1 MKFYRA
7 FLALV
12 MMLAAPAVHAQR
24 AAISPDLSPEDA
36 AAAFTSAVLD
46 SCLPA
51 VAQGKP
57 VADIAGARIVSTSD
71 AETRRQAGAAPGDAV
86 WDVAAAR
93 GVVTVSETAGRCTV
107 QVYGPPAAPT
117 LMALAQRLKAPD
129 QGFESMM
136 AAGGGLSQ
144 TLMRGDGAARVLVTI
159 KGAEPGMPNHS
170 SRFSVVSAS
179 VSRVN

>member
-1 MKFYRA
+1 MRS
-7 FLALV
+7 V
-12 MMLAAPAVHAQR
+12 APAILACLTALSAHAQR

-46 SCLPA
+46 GCLPA
-51 VAQGKP
+51 VAQGRP

-71 AETRRQAGAAPGDAV
+71 AETRSQAGAAPGDAV